1 MLTTAGAMGRDVMTQ
16 AEAWKTLD
24 VFFENPNVELL
35 DEPVGME
42 KLFRQRTER
51 DEVSPK
57 QWADG
62 YIAAFAT
69 GHRLQVVTFDKALA
83 GAVRG
88 SILLPQ

>member
-1 MLTTAGAMGRDVMTQ
+1 MTQ
-16 AEAWKTLD
+16 SQAWNTLD
-24 VFFENPNVELL
+24 VFFENRNVTLL

-69 GHRLQVVTFDKALA
+69 GHRLQVITFDKAMA
-83 GAVRG
+83 GLVKD
-88 SILLPQ
+88 SILLLQ